1 MKKSDIIF
9 ILLVILIIL
18 SFTPFS
24 FLESYHKDFLFNHKY
39 WYISGFLKFAVLAT
53 LGESLGLRITKG
65 VYNEK
70 GFGLVPRAVVWGFIG
85 ISIKIAFVVFAVG
98 TPAMLAKLFGMSD
111 AINSMKANSIF
122 DAMKVNLGGTRFITA
137 FSISTFMNLVF
148 APVFMTFHKI
158 TDTHIINNGG
168 SVKALFTPIKFKEII
183 PNLNWNVQWNFV
195 FKKTIPFFW
204 IPAHT
209 ITFLMPSEYR
219 IVFAAVLGIILGVI
233 LSFAINK
240 K

>member
-1 MKKSDIIF
+1 MKQADIKF
-9 ILLVILIIL
+9 IILVILIVL
-18 SFTPFS
+18 SFVPFS
-24 FLESYHKDFLFNHKY
+24 FLETYHSKFLFNPDF
-39 WYISGFLKFAVLAT
+39 WYISGFLKFAILAT

-65 VYNEK
+65 VYNEP
-70 GFGLVPRAVVWGFIG
+70 GFGLIPRAVIWGFIG
-85 ISIKIAFVVFAVG
+85 VTINIAFVVFAVG
-98 TPAMLAKLFGMSD
+98 TPAMLHKLFGMQN
-111 AINSMKANSIF
+111 AVEAMKASSIL
-122 DAMKVNLGGTRFITA
+122 DAAQQGLATSRIITA

-158 TDTHIINNGG
+158 TDTHIVNHKGKI
-168 SVKALFTPIKFKEII
+168 KALFTPIKFKKII
-183 PNLNWNVQWNFV
+183 PDLNWEVQWNFV

-209 ITFLMPSEYR
+209 ITFLLPGEYR
-219 IVFAAVLGIILGVI
+219 IIFAAVLGIILGVI